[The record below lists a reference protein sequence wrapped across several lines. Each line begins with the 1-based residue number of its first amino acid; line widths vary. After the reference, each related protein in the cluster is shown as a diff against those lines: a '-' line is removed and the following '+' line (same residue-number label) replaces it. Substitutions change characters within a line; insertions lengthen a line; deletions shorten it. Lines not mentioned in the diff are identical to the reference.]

1 MYDSVKPRRS
11 VSPTHPFPLPIK
23 TLVNPKRKLIRLGL
37 ETLVIVAAI
46 DLVVVGVL
54 ALMGTGARGEPDTLL
69 RASLLVLFIG
79 PLFLWRCVAATRR
92 VSPVQGRVEGASVR
106 VALLI
111 TASVMAVGLAL
122 TLAAAHGQQRRIEL
136 DARAKFDRQVK
147 LVEGEIQRRFR
158 QPVYG
163 LKGAR
168 GVYAASQ
175 SVGRSAFRGYVESRN
190 LAVEFPGVRGFG
202 FAQRVKR
209 EDLERFIAAER
220 LDSAPDFAL
229 RTSGSAPDL
238 YVVKFI
244 EPLAKNRAAWG
255 YDMGSEA
262 MRRQTIEAAI
272 NSGEATLSGRVTLV
286 QDEMRGPGFLYILPV
301 YRNGTDPG
309 NFKQREAA
317 LNGFVF
323 SSIVADEVL
332 AGTVQAIDGQL
343 DFSLFDGD
351 AVPANLVFTSRARP
365 ELASVGSAD
374 PAFSGHAMLESALSM
389 QIGGRQLS
397 LRAGSTPGFDKGV
410 DRSTPVWLLAGGTVL
425 SMLLA
430 LTVWLLATGR
440 ARAQALA
447 RDMTA
452 DLERLA
458 QVVRHTSNSVVITD
472 RDRKISWVN
481 DGFTRLY
488 GYTLEEAVGNTPLKL
503 LASGQSDPAAHLAL
517 DEAALAEKSCRVE
530 VVNRAKDGRIY
541 WVELEVQPRHDAQ
554 GQLTGFMQI
563 GLDISEKKSASLRL
577 ADALQALTRERERL
591 GHILEGT
598 NVGTWEWNVQT
609 GEVQCNERWASMM
622 GYTLEELSPL
632 SNQTWRAQSHPD
644 DFKRSTELVRQHFC
658 GQLDYYECEMRMR
671 HRSGHWFWVLE
682 RGRVSTWAADG
693 RPVTMAGTQMDI
705 STRKQAEEQLRAS
718 KAFLERAEQ
727 IAGVG
732 GWEVDL
738 RASTLLWS
746 DQTHRIHDVAIGS
759 QPPLVDWSKYF
770 APAQRAIIEMTAGE
784 CIAQRKPW
792 DLELPMTTATG
803 RPIWIRSVGAVE
815 VEDGRPVRLVG
826 TLQDVTAARAM
837 REELRRSNTVL
848 QSILDNLP
856 CGLSV
861 FSGELRL
868 IAHNQQFR
876 SLLDLPETLFAGPVT
891 LFEDIMRNNAAR
903 GEYGPGPVEEVVA
916 RLVEG
921 ARRPVR
927 MLHERQRHDGKPLEV
942 RSAPMPGGGFVT
954 TYMDISERKK
964 VERLKSEF
972 ISTVSHE
979 LRTPLTSIYGSLSLL
994 ASGMAGELAPD
1005 VNELVDLSLRS
1016 SERLVRLIN
1025 DVLDVEKI
1033 ESKMMTYSRVVQ
1045 PLAPLID
1052 QAIDTT
1058 RHYAHQY
1065 GVQVEF
1071 ETRLDSVVVSADSD
1085 RMVQVLVNLLSNAAK
1100 FSESGGRVAVRM
1112 AVLGQ
1117 QVRVSVVD
1125 CGQGIPEEFRA
1136 QIFER
1141 FSQADSTDRRQKGG
1155 TGLGLSICKSI
1166 VQEHRGCIDYVSTA
1180 GAGTEFYFELPLVP

>member
-1 MYDSVKPRRS
+1 VNSKP
-11 VSPTHPFPLPIK
+11 
-23 TLVNPKRKLIRLGL
+23 NLIRLAL
-37 ETLVIVAAI
+37 ETLVIVVAI
-46 DLVVVGVL
+46 DLVVVGGL
-54 ALMGTGARGEPDTLL
+54 ALMGSGARGESDTLL
-69 RASLLVLFIG
+69 RASWLVLFIG

-92 VSPVQGRVEGASVR
+92 VSPAQGSGDGKSVSER
-106 VALLI
+106 GALLI
-111 TASVMAVGLAL
+111 AASVMTVGLAL
-122 TLAAAHGQQRRIEL
+122 ALAAAHGQQRRIDL
-136 DARAKFDRQVK
+136 DTRAKFDRQVK

-168 GVYAASQ
+168 GVYAANQ

-209 EDLERFIAAER
+209 EDMERFISAER
-220 LDSAPDFAL
+220 LDSAPAFAI
-229 RTSGSAPDL
+229 RTSGNAPDL
-238 YVVKFI
+238 YVIKFI
-244 EPLAKNRAAWG
+244 EPFEKNRAAWG
-255 YDMGSEA
+255 FDLGSEA
-262 MRRQTIEAAI
+262 TRRQAIEAAI
-272 NSGEATLSGRVTLV
+272 NSGEVTLSGRITLI
-286 QDEMRGPGFLYILPV
+286 QDETRGPGFLYMLPV
-301 YRNGTDPG
+301 YRNGADPV

-317 LNGFVF
+317 LIGFVYAP
-323 SSIVADEVL
+323 IVADEVL

-351 AVPANLVFTSRARP
+351 AVPVNLVFSSRARP
-365 ELASVGSAD
+365 APASAGSAE
-374 PAFSGHAMLESALSM
+374 PASFRQPLLDSALSM

-397 LRAGSTPGFDKGV
+397 LRAGSTLEFDKSV
-410 DRSTPVWLLAGGTVL
+410 DRSTPVALLAGGTLL

-440 ARAQALA
+440 ARAQSLA
-447 RDMTA
+447 QDMTA
-452 DLERLA
+452 DLDRLA
-458 QVVRHTSNSVVITD
+458 QVVRHTSNTVVITD
-472 RDRKISWVN
+472 RDRKITWVN
-481 DGFTRLY
+481 DGFSRLY
-488 GYTLEEAVGNTPLKL
+488 GYTLEEAVGQTPLKL
-503 LASGQSDPAAHLAL
+503 LASGQSDPTVHRSL
-517 DEAALAEKSCRVE
+517 DEAATAEKSCRVE
-530 VVNRAKDGRIY
+530 VINRAKDGQTH

-554 GQLTGFMQI
+554 GRLTGFMQI
-563 GLDISEKKSASLRL
+563 GLDISEKKNASFRL

-598 NVGTWEWNVQT
+598 NVGTWEWNVRT
-609 GEVQCNERWASMM
+609 GEVHCNERWANMI
-622 GYTLEELSPL
+622 GYTLQELSPL
-632 SNQTWRAQSHPD
+632 TLQAWRAHSHPH
-644 DFKRSTELVRQHFC
+644 DFKRSGQRVRQHFL

-671 HRSGHWFWVLE
+671 HRNGHWVWMLE
-682 RGRVSTWAADG
+682 RGRVSTWTSDG
-693 RPVTMAGTQMDI
+693 RPATMAGTQMDI
-705 STRKQAEEQLRAS
+705 STRKQAEDQLRAS

-732 GWEVDL
+732 GWEVDM
-738 RASTLLWS
+738 RASTLVWS
-746 DQTHRIHDVAIGS
+746 DQTHRIHDVAIGA
-759 QPPLVDWSKYF
+759 QPPLADWSKYF
-770 APAQRAIIEMTAGE
+770 APAERAIIEMTAGE

-803 RPIWIRSVGAVE
+803 RSIWIRSVGAVE
-815 VEDGRPVRLVG
+815 VEEGRPVRLVG
-826 TLQDVTAARAM
+826 TLQDVTGARAM

-861 FSGELRL
+861 FDGELRL

-876 SLLDLPETLFAGPVT
+876 SLLDLPNTLFAGPVT

-921 ARRPVR
+921 ARHPIR

-954 TYMDISERKK
+954 TYMDISERKE

-1005 VNELVDLSLRS
+1005 VNELVGLSLRS

-1033 ESKMMTYSRVVQ
+1033 ESKMMTYSKVVQ

-1052 QAIDTT
+1052 QAIDAT
-1058 RHYAHQY
+1058 RHYANQY

-1071 ETRLDSVVVSADSD
+1071 EKCLDSVLANVKVNVDAD

-1100 FSESGGRVAVRM
+1100 FSKRGGRVAVRM

-1125 CGQGIPEEFRA
+1125 RGQGIPEEFRA

-1166 VQEHRGCIDYVSTA
+1166 VEEHGGIIDYVSTL
-1180 GAGTEFYFELPLVP
+1180 GAGTEFYFELPLAA

>member
-1 MYDSVKPRRS
+1 M
-11 VSPTHPFPLPIK
+11 
-23 TLVNPKRKLIRLGL
+23 IRLGL

-46 DLVVVGVL
+46 DLVVVGGL
-54 ALMGTGARGEPDTLL
+54 AMMGPDARGEPDTLL

-92 VSPVQGRVEGASVR
+92 VSPAQERGDVKGVGVR
-106 VALLI
+106 GALLI
-111 TASVMAVGLAL
+111 TASVMTVGLAL
-122 TLAAAHGQQRRIEL
+122 TLAAAHGQQRRIDL

-175 SVGRSAFRGYVESRN
+175 SVGRSAFHGYVASRN

-209 EDLERFIAAER
+209 EDLARFIAAER
-220 LDSAPDFAL
+220 LDSAPDFAV
-229 RTSGSAPDL
+229 RSSGNAPDL
-238 YVVKFI
+238 YVIKFI
-244 EPLAKNRAAWG
+244 EPLEKNRAAWG
-255 YDMGSEA
+255 YDLGSEVT
-262 MRRQTIEAAI
+262 RRQAIEAAI
-272 NSGEATLSGRVTLV
+272 NSGEATLSGRITLM
-286 QDEMRGPGFLYILPV
+286 QDETRGSGFLYMLPV
-301 YRNGTDPG
+301 YRNGVDPG

-317 LNGFVF
+317 LIGFVF
-323 SSIVADEVL
+323 SPIVAEEVL

-351 AVPANLVFTSRARP
+351 ALPANLVFTSRARP
-365 ELASVGSAD
+365 ESASAGSAD
-374 PAFSGHAMLESALSM
+374 PASFGHALLDSALSM

-397 LRAGSTPGFDKGV
+397 LRADSTPEFDQSV
-410 DRSTPVWLLAGGTVL
+410 DRSTPIWFLAGGTLL

-440 ARAQALA
+440 ARAQSLA
-447 RDMTA
+447 QDMTA
-452 DLERLA
+452 DLDRLA
-458 QVVRHTSNSVVITD
+458 QVVRHTSNAVVITD
-472 RDRKISWVN
+472 RDRKITWVN

-488 GYTLEEAVGNTPLKL
+488 GYTLEETVGHTPSKL
-503 LASGQSDPAAHLAL
+503 LASGQSDPVAHQAL
-517 DEAALAEKSCRVE
+517 DEAAVAEKSCRVE
-530 VVNRAKDGRIY
+530 VINRAKDGQPH

-577 ADALQALTRERERL
+577 ADALQALTRERERI

-598 NVGTWEWNVQT
+598 HVGTWEWNVQT
-609 GEVQCNERWASMM
+609 GEVHCNERWTSMI
-622 GYTLEELSPL
+622 GYTLQELSPL
-632 SNQTWRAQSHPD
+632 TLQTWRAHCHQH
-644 DFKRSTELVRQHFC
+644 DFKRSTQRVRQHFL
-658 GQLDYYECEMRMR
+658 GQLDYYECEIRMR
-671 HRSGHWFWVLE
+671 HRSGHWVWVLE
-682 RGRVSTWAADG
+682 RGRVSSWTADG
-693 RPVTMAGTQMDI
+693 RPATMAGTQMDI
-705 STRKQAEEQLRAS
+705 STRKLAEEQLRAS

-738 RASTLLWS
+738 RASTLVWS
-746 DQTHRIHDVAIGS
+746 DQTHRIHDVAIGA
-759 QPPLVDWSKYF
+759 QPPLADWSKYF

-784 CIAQRKPW
+784 CIAQSKPW
-792 DLELPMTTATG
+792 DLELPLTTATG
-803 RPIWIRSVGAVE
+803 RSIWVRSVGAVE

-861 FSGELRL
+861 FDGELKL

-876 SLLDLPETLFAGPVT
+876 SLLDLPDTLFDGPVT

-921 ARRPVR
+921 ARHPMR

-1005 VNELVDLSLRS
+1005 VNELVSLSLRS

-1033 ESKMMTYSRVVQ
+1033 ESKMMTYSKAVQ

-1058 RHYAHQY
+1058 RHYASQY

-1071 ETRLDSVVVSADSD
+1071 EARLDGALAHLKVDVDAD

-1100 FSESGGRVAVRM
+1100 FSERGGRVAVRM
-1112 AVLGQ
+1112 AVRGQ

-1125 CGQGIPEEFRA
+1125 GGQGIPEEFRA

-1141 FSQADSTDRRQKGG
+1141 FSQADNTDRRQKGG

-1166 VQEHRGCIDYVSTA
+1166 VEEHGGVIDYISIL
-1180 GAGTEFYFELPLVP
+1180 GEGTEFYFELPLAP

>member
-1 MYDSVKPRRS
+1 VNSKPNL
-11 VSPTHPFPLPIK
+11 T
-23 TLVNPKRKLIRLGL
+23 RLGL
-37 ETLVIVAAI
+37 ETLLIVVAI
-46 DLVVVGVL
+46 DLVVVGGL
-54 ALMGTGARGEPDTLL
+54 ALMGSGARGEPDTLL

-92 VSPVQGRVEGASVR
+92 VSPAQGRGEGAGVR

-111 TASVMAVGLAL
+111 TASVMTVGLVL
-122 TLAAAHGQQRRIEL
+122 TLAAAHGQQRRIDL

-175 SVGRSAFRGYVESRN
+175 SVGRSAFRGYVASRN
-190 LAVEFPGVRGFG
+190 LAVEFPGVRGLG

-209 EDLERFIAAER
+209 EDLERFIAVEQ
-220 LDSAPDFAL
+220 LDSAPDFAV
-229 RTSGSAPDL
+229 RSSGNAPDL
-238 YVVKFI
+238 YVIKFI
-244 EPLAKNRAAWG
+244 EPLEKNRAAWG
-255 YDMGSEA
+255 YDLGSETT
-262 MRRQTIEAAI
+262 RRQAIEAAI
-272 NSGEATLSGRVTLV
+272 DSGEATLSGRITLV
-286 QDEMRGPGFLYILPV
+286 QDETRGPGFLYMLPV

-317 LNGFVF
+317 LIGFVF
-323 SSIVADEVL
+323 APIVAEEVL

-365 ELASVGSAD
+365 EPASAGSAD
-374 PAFSGHAMLESALSM
+374 PASFGRVLLESALSM

-410 DRSTPVWLLAGGTVL
+410 DRSTPVLILAGGTLL

-440 ARAQALA
+440 ARAQSLA
-447 RDMTA
+447 QDMTA
-452 DLERLA
+452 DLDRLA

-472 RDRKISWVN
+472 RDRKITWVN

-488 GYTLEEAVGNTPLKL
+488 GYTLQEAVGLTPLKL
-503 LASGQSDPAAHLAL
+503 LANGQSDPAVHQAM
-517 DEAALAEKSCRVE
+517 DEAAAAEKSCRVE
-530 VVNRAKDGRIY
+530 VINRAKDGQTH

-609 GEVQCNERWASMM
+609 GEVHCNERWASMI
-622 GYTLEELSPL
+622 GYTLQELSPL
-632 SNQTWRAQSHPD
+632 TLQTWRAHSHQH
-644 DFKRSTELVRQHFC
+644 DFKRSTQRVRQHFL

-671 HRSGHWFWVLE
+671 HRNGHWVWVLE
-682 RGRVSTWAADG
+682 RGRVSSWTFDG
-693 RPVTMAGTQMDI
+693 RPATMAGTQMDI

-738 RASTLLWS
+738 RANTLLWS
-746 DQTHRIHDVAIGS
+746 DQTHRIHDVAFGS
-759 QPPLVDWSKYF
+759 QPPLADWSKYF
-770 APAQRAIIEMTAGE
+770 APGERAIIEAMAQE

-803 RPIWIRSVGAVE
+803 RSIWIRSVGAVE

-861 FSGELRL
+861 FDGELRL

-876 SLLDLPETLFAGPVT
+876 SLLDLPDTLFSNPVT

-921 ARRPVR
+921 ARHPMRK
-927 MLHERQRHDGKPLEV
+927 LHERQRHDGKPLEV

-954 TYMDISERKK
+954 TYMDISERKE

-1033 ESKMMTYSRVVQ
+1033 ESKMMTYSKVVQ

-1058 RHYAHQY
+1058 RHYANQY

-1071 ETRLDSVVVSADSD
+1071 ETRLDSVLANVQVHIDAD
-1085 RMVQVLVNLLSNAAK
+1085 RMVQVLVNLLSNAVK
-1100 FSESGGRVAVRM
+1100 FSERGERVSVRM

-1125 CGQGIPEEFRA
+1125 RGQGIPEEFRA

-1166 VQEHRGCIDYVSTA
+1166 VEEHGGVIDYVSTP
-1180 GAGTEFYFELPLVP
+1180 GAGTEFYFELPLAP